1 MISAL
6 RAELYLQLRRR
17 VVRGTAIAM
26 AALATVLVVFRFL
39 SSSTDIVSAVRTAE
53 TEAAALTE
61 MFGDVTTTAYTY
73 VEPRYMFAGQFP
85 HDLAGVLIGFALL
98 SFVGGALLSGG
109 DWRTRAV
116 GATFTR
122 RSPRSVPAVAR
133 VVVFAASATVVAVFV
148 ASVLTGLM
156 VAVAVLRGSVSGA
169 DLAGAGLMIARGGLV
184 VLAGAGAGAT
194 LGTLLRSD
202 VTVVVLLLTYVLVV
216 ETLLPVFV
224 MGLRTPAAVLHT
236 FLRSEDLSR
245 ASTFVCDVPR
255 CPEPVLAG
263 TGSWVGHAVLVV
275 VVISMLLVT
284 WLAARRPVWR

>member
-1 MISAL
+1 MIDAV

-17 VVRGTAIAM
+17 VVRGTAISM
-26 AALATVLVVFRFL
+26 AVLALVLVAFRL
-39 SSSTDIVSAVRTAE
+39 LTSSTDVVAAVRTAE

-61 MFGDVTTTAYTY
+61 VFGDVTTAAHTY

-98 SFVGGALLSGG
+98 AFVGGALLSGG

-122 RSPRSVPAVAR
+122 RSSRSVQAVAR
-133 VVVFAASATVVAVFV
+133 AVVFAASAAVVAVLV

-184 VLAGAGAGAT
+184 VGAGAGAGAA

-224 MGLRTPAAVLHT
+224 LGLRTPAAVLHA

-245 ASTFVCDVPR
+245 TSSFVCDVPR

-263 TGSWVGHAVLVV
+263 TGSWVGHAVIGGVV
-275 VVISMLLVT
+275 VSVLLVT
-284 WLAARRPVWR
+284 WLAARRAVWR